1 MRHFVD
7 IDKFIGKFIQIGTG
21 LRISKITLKKKNK
34 MGKITLSDFK
44 TNQKNCNVKTVT
56 SKIYVHPPCSS

>member
-44 TNQKNCNVKTVT
+44 TYIAEVFKTVRWWR
-56 SKIYVHPPCSS
+56 KRHLG